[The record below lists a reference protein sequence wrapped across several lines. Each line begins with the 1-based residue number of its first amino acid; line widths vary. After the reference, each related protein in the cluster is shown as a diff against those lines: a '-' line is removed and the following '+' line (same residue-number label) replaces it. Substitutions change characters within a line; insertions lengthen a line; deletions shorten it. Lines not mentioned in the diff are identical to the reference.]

1 MRNERLARLVEKAM
15 ESRDNVMVSEK
26 PLKMLYNSM
35 GKDDVMSLGEE
46 ATLNKAEVRKALQSS
61 TRSKQQISYCDDD
74 YDLEDINFSQGEEV
88 LFLIKNDIRFKAFTN
103 MLSETEADR
112 LDKIISEKKKT
123 EDMPF
128 SLPLQLNVEHTSKVI
143 RSATVIGIGPKR
155 ENVEIK
161 NINEL
166 LSK

>member
-1 MRNERLARLVEKAM
+1 
-15 ESRDNVMVSEK
+15 
-26 PLKMLYNSM
+26 
-35 GKDDVMSLGEE
+35 
-46 ATLNKAEVRKALQSS
+46 
-61 TRSKQQISYCDDD
+61 
-74 YDLEDINFSQGEEV
+74 
-88 LFLIKNDIRFKAFTN
+88 

-112 LDKIISEKKKT
+112 LDKIISEKKRT

-143 RSATVIGIGPKR
+143 RSATVIGIGPRR

-166 LSK
+166 LGK